1 MSKILDSLK
10 YTKQHE
16 WVKIENNIAF
26 IGITD
31 FAQHSLGDIVYL
43 DLKDTGTSI
52 QAGESVG
59 IIESVKA
66 AEDIYAPVSGT
77 ILEKN
82 KDVLQSPELINKDP
96 YANWLLKMK
105 DFDETELN
113 QLMDSYEYKKYLES
127 LEQE

>member
-16 WVKIENNIAF
+16 WIKIENNIAF

-82 KDVLQSPELINKDP
+82 KDVLESPELINKDP